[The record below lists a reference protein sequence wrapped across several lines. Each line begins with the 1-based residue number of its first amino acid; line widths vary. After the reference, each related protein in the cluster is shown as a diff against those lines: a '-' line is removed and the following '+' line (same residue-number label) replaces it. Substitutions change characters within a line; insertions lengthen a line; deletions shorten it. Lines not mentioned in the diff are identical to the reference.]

1 MVHTCK
7 LVTKPHNITSL
18 KMINAYFNGSC
29 KLAAKLGKPNKK
41 IQPNSKHK
49 YTIMLSMFWTTDYG
63 HTMAK
68 SLIF

>member
-49 YTIMLSMFWTTDYG
+49 YTIML
-63 HTMAK
+63 
-68 SLIF
+68 